1 MATATADPHTRETA
15 TDPPD
20 VENPTTSTIHPRRN
34 SNEGDGL
41 RHRPHMVKVPS
52 GPDGPLTEVEISKLD
67 KAQRAWLVEEILGT
81 KDQDVHRLLQKIADR
96 KRRVGLEE
104 PVVEVRFE
112 NLRVD
117 AAITVGSR
125 GRPTI
130 LNSYLNFFQAHILG
144 PLRLGR
150 SSKQPFTI
158 LHPMSGVL
166 KPGRFTLLLGPP
178 AAGKSTLLKALAGR
192 LHFLP
197 GIQMSG
203 RVSYN
208 DRTFNQFVP
217 QRTAGYVYQ
226 GDNHIG
232 QLTTRETLDFSIRCQ
247 GAGLSVGDLAEMRRR
262 EREMGVEA
270 DGELDAFMEAWDRQG
285 KRENIAADYALHYLG
300 LDVCADT
307 LVGDQMIRG
316 VSGGQKKRI
325 TTGEIIVGPKKV
337 FFMDEISTGL
347 DSSTTYQIVRC
358 LRDMCHIGQS
368 TILCALLQPDPETTG
383 LFDDI
388 MFISDGSMVYH
399 GPREEALDFFESQG
413 FGCPKET
420 GLADFMQ
427 EVTSRKDQQQYWR
440 GSEKW
445 QYVPVESLAEAFKAS
460 NTGRTLQAAV
470 DTPYKETPRDA
481 DPLAKT
487 PFALGAWASFKAC
500 MRREVT
506 LTLRNRFVYKFRTFQ
521 TAVLAL
527 ISATLF
533 FRTRLHRTLDDAA
546 LYQGFTFFALLVMLF
561 NGLSEMTFTVQRIH
575 TFFKQ
580 RADKFYPAWSFVL
593 PTTVLRLVYSLTESL
608 IFSCI
613 TYFVVGLVPAPGRF
627 FRYFFLL
634 FLMHTMSVTLF
645 RAIGGIA
652 RNLVVANACGS
663 LLLLGVLLMGG
674 FVLAKPTIKPWTVWL
689 FWIDPLAYAQRGIL
703 VNEFRDPRWQNQ
715 PSTPRGF
722 ELYGARTLGDQA
734 LLQRGFTTPGWWYWL
749 AVGVLICFTIIFNL
763 LIIWAHTTLG
773 PAGGGGVIMSEETIA
788 DREIARRGGG
798 PAEEEGT
805 RTSSRRLSSLDP
817 NSFKSQQTSGRSRR
831 KKGVSSKKLA
841 ALKETAAQME
851 SNQNGEGASDAKA
864 DGMVSEGEMNHGMV
878 LPFQPLALTFRDLH
892 YYVDMPE
899 GSPAKSVEVPGR
911 KGPQL
916 EILNGINGAFRPKVL
931 TALMG
936 VTGAGKTTLM
946 DCLAG
951 RKTTGL
957 ITGEIRVNGHPWEVH
972 TFARVSGY
980 VEQFDV
986 HSPTATVREAV
997 LFSASMRFPAG
1008 VNHDTIEAFT
1018 DEVMELVE
1026 LHPLRDVT
1034 IGQVGMGLSVEQ
1046 RKRTSI
1052 AVELVANPAIV
1063 FMDEPTS
1070 GLDARAAAIVM
1081 RTVRNIVDTGRT
1093 IVCTIHQPSRPLFE
1107 AFDELVLLKRGG
1119 KLIYSGPI
1127 GAHGDDLVS
1136 FFSNVDGVQPIREGL
1151 NPATWMLEISTPG
1164 AENAIGIDFAEHYAN
1179 SELNRQTLA
1188 TIEKLEQPKPGSSP
1202 LGFDTLYA
1210 QSLWR
1215 QYQVLFR
1222 RFLRVFWRTPS
1233 YNATRFTITLGI
1245 ALAFMAMY
1253 WKDGNK
1259 RTSQQDVL
1267 NVQGAL
1273 YAVTLFLGI
1282 YNSITVQPAIAI
1294 ERAVFY
1300 RERSAYMYAVGPWC
1314 IAQGTCEVI
1323 YCTIQATLYSCIV
1336 YFSVGFTKSPGDFF
1350 YFVCVMILTCL
1361 YFTFYGTM
1369 AVAITPNLMQGA
1381 VLSSFFYGIWNLFAG
1396 FIIPGPRQ
1404 PVWWKWYYYCDPIS
1418 ESIYALVAS
1427 QLGTTETVIY
1437 NPVTEENETVKQ
1449 YLLTQSNYHH
1459 ELIGYLILILAGWV
1473 LLFWG
1478 IAVLGFRFLNFQK
1491 R

>member
-1 MATATADPHTRETA
+1 MQRSGHDEL
-15 TDPPD
+15 
-20 VENPTTSTIHPRRN
+20 PTGTTKSSTFGN
-34 SNEGDGL
+34 GVD
-41 RHRPHMVKVPS
+41 RPHMVKVPS
-52 GPDGPLTEVEISKLD
+52 EPDGPLTEVEISKLD

-81 KDQDVHRLLQKIADR
+81 KDQDVHRLLKMIADR

-104 PVVEVRFE
+104 PVVEVKFE
-112 NLRVD
+112 NLQVD

-130 LNSYLNFFQAHILG
+130 LNSYLNFFQATILG
-144 PLRLGR
+144 PLRLGQ
-150 SSKQPFTI
+150 SSMQPFTI

-197 GIQMSG
+197 GIKMSG

-208 DRTFNQFVP
+208 DRTFDQFVP

-247 GAGLSVGDLAEMRRR
+247 RAGLSVGDLAEMRKR
-262 EREMGVEA
+262 EKEMGIEA

-325 TTGEIIVGPKKV
+325 TMGEIIVGPKKV

-347 DSSTTYQIVRC
+347 DSSTTYQTVRC
-358 LRDMCHIGQS
+358 LRDMCHTGQS

-383 LFDDI
+383 LFNDI

-399 GPREEALDFFESQG
+399 GPREEALGFFESQG
-413 FGCPKET
+413 FGCPKGT

-445 QYVPVESLAEAFKAS
+445 QYVPVESLANAFMAS
-460 NTGRTLQAAV
+460 YTGRTLQAAV
-470 DTPYKETPRDA
+470 DTPYKETPRTA
-481 DPLAKT
+481 DLLAKT
-487 PFALGAWASFKAC
+487 PFAMGAWASFKAC

-506 LTLRNRFVYKFRTFQ
+506 LTIRNAFDFEFRAFQ

-533 FRTRLHRTLDDAA
+533 FRTWLHRTLDDAA
-546 LYQGFTFFALLVMLF
+546 IYQGFTFFALLVMLF
-561 NGLSEMTFTVQRIH
+561 NGLSEMTFTVQRIQ

-580 RADKFYPAWSFVL
+580 RADNFYPAWSFVL

-613 TYFVVGLVPAPGRF
+613 TYFIVGLVPAPGRF

-634 FLMHTMSVTLF
+634 FLMHTMSMTLF

-663 LLLLGVLLMGG
+663 LILLGVLLMGG
-674 FVLAKPTIKPWTVWL
+674 YVLAKPTIKPWTVWL

-703 VNEFRDPRWQNQ
+703 VNEFRDPRWQDQ
-715 PSTPRGF
+715 PSTPSGV
-722 ELYGARTLGDQA
+722 ELYGAKTLGDQA

-763 LIIWAHTTLG
+763 LIIWAHTYLG
-773 PAGGGGVIMSEETIA
+773 PVGGGGVIMSEETIA
-788 DREIARRGGG
+788 DREVARRGGG

-805 RTSSRRLSSLDP
+805 RTSLRRLSSFDRK
-817 NSFKSQQTSGRSRR
+817 SFQSPQTLGRSSR
-831 KKGVSSKKLA
+831 KKASSNKLA
-841 ALKETAAQME
+841 ALKETAAQ
-851 SNQNGEGASDAKA
+851 SNQKGEGTSDAKA
-864 DGMVSEGEMNHGMV
+864 GGMMSEGERNRGMV
-878 LPFQPLALTFRDLH
+878 LPFQPLALTYRDLH
-892 YYVDMPE
+892 YYVNMPE

-916 EILNGINGAFRPKVL
+916 EILSGISGAFRPKVL

-957 ITGEIRVNGHPWEVH
+957 ITGEIRVNGHPWKAH

-997 LFSASMRFPAG
+997 LFSASMRFPA
-1008 VNHDTIEAFT
+1008 VIKHDIIEAFT

-1034 IGQVGMGLSVEQ
+1034 IGQVGMGLSVQQ

-1107 AFDELVLLKRGG
+1107 AFDELVLLKRRG

-1136 FFSNVDGVQPIREGL
+1136 FFSNVDGVPPIREGL

-1164 AENAIGIDFAEHYAN
+1164 AETAIGIDFAEHYVN
-1179 SELNRQTLA
+1179 SELSRQTLG
-1188 TIEKLEQPKPGSSP
+1188 IIKKLEQPKPGKSP

-1210 QSLWR
+1210 QSMWR
-1215 QYQVLFR
+1215 QYQLLFR

-1233 YNATRFTITLGI
+1233 YNATRFTITLGT
-1245 ALAFMAMY
+1245 ALAFVAMY
-1253 WKDGNK
+1253 WKDVKK
-1259 RTSQQDVL
+1259 RDRQQDVH
-1267 NVQGAL
+1267 NVQSAL

-1300 RERSAYMYAVGPWC
+1300 RERSAHMYAVKPWC

-1336 YFSVGFTKSPGDFF
+1336 YFSVGFNKSPGDFF

-1381 VLSSFFYGIWNLFAG
+1381 VLSSFIYGVWNLF
-1396 FIIPGPRQ
+1396 IIPSRMPM
-1404 PVWWKWYYYCDPIS
+1404 WWKWYFYCDPIS

-1427 QLGTTETVIY
+1427 QLGTTENVIY
-1437 NPVTEENETVKQ
+1437 NPVTDQYETVKE
-1449 YLLTQSNYHH
+1449 YLLTQNNYHH
-1459 ELIGYLILILAGWV
+1459 KLLGYLLLVLAGWV
-1473 LLFWG
+1473 LLFWS
-1478 IAVLGFRFLNFQK
+1478 IAVLGLRFLKFQK